1 MSTELADLE
10 FIKSVS
16 TWNSGGGIA
25 IGLVELQDGRVIG
38 ISEDVI
44 SLYNSMDDVFTGE
57 PIEDAPFIPL

>member
-16 TWNSGGGIA
+16 TWDSGGGIT
-25 IGLVELQDGRVIG
+25 IGLLELQDGRVIG

-44 SLYNSMDDVFTGE
+44 ILYKSMDAALAGE